1 MPSTTEHDS
10 ISAVL
15 ATATSRL
22 AGVSDSARLDA
33 EILLAH
39 SINMPRSYLFAHP
52 EETLDE
58 TALQRLTETINRRL
72 NGEPM
77 AYITGVKEFWSLEL
91 LVTSATLVP
100 RPETELLVDLA
111 LREIPRDANWQIL
124 DLGTGSGA
132 IAVAIARERP
142 RCDIT
147 AVDASS
153 EALAVAKQNT
163 RRLDLPNVTCIEG
176 DWAVPV
182 ADRSFRVIVS
192 NPPYVGD
199 SDTALDAM
207 RAEPE
212 LALASGPDGLD
223 AIRQLARD
231 CMPIIDNDGLLI
243 LEHGNEQQDAVA
255 EILGSNGWRDIACFD
270 DYAGNPRVTSARPKA
285 SHHDHD

>member
-15 ATATSRL
+15 ATAASRL
-22 AGVSDSARLDA
+22 DGVSDSARLDA
-33 EILLAH
+33 EILLAR
-39 SINMPRSYLFAHP
+39 SINMPRSYSFAHP
-52 EETLDE
+52 EEILDE
-58 TALQRLTETINRRL
+58 TALKRLTETINRRL

-132 IAVAIARERP
+132 IAVAIAKERP

-153 EALAVAKQNT
+153 EALAVAMQNT

-199 SDTALDAM
+199 SDTVLDAM

-243 LEHGNEQQDAVA
+243 LEHGNEQQHAVA
-255 EILGSNGWRDIACFD
+255 EILASNGWRDIACFD
-270 DYAGNPRVTSARPKA
+270 DYAGNPRVTSARPRV
-285 SHHDHD
+285 SQHDHD